1 MALDLLNTI
10 AALGTFVVIAAT
22 ALAASIQLR
31 HLRQNNELQ
40 AVLAL
45 RSERSQALEDAY
57 EFART
62 ELSGKLEDPRFRAEL
77 EAPSPRRTVHKELT
91 LCDYFEHIGVY
102 IKHGLIDEN
111 VYFEIG
117 SPENYWP
124 YLEPVIAIYRRQRG
138 PSAYENF
145 EYLVMR
151 ARRFNAEHPR
161 GTYPADAERLIVR
174 DAYAAVDSA
183 SARASDDVS
192 A

>member
-1 MALDLLNTI
+1 MLEILNSV
-10 AALGTFVVIAAT
+10 AALGTFFVITATAIAA
-22 ALAASIQLR
+22 LVQLR

-57 EFART
+57 EFARV
-62 ELSGKLEDPRFRAEL
+62 ELPALLEDPAFRAEL
-77 EAPSPRRTVHKELT
+77 EASSPRRSVHKELT

-102 IKHGLIDEN
+102 IKHGLIDED

-124 YLEPVIAIYRRQRG
+124 YLQPVIAIYRRTRG

-151 ARRFNAEHPR
+151 SLKFNAEHPR
-161 GTYPADAERLIVR
+161 GTYPADARRLAVNDPYAEA
-174 DAYAAVDSA
+174 DARVAAP
-183 SARASDDVS
+183 SDAVS